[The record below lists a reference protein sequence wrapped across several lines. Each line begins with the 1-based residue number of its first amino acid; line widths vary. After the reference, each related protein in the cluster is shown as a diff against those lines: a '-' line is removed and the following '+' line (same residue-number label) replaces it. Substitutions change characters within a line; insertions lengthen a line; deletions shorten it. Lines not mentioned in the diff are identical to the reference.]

1 MLVVFGA
8 VLVQLWVVA
17 SVVHAVKVSKS
28 GLIMSRKMLGCLADV
43 CMSISFDG
51 AGEVLG

>member
-8 VLVQLWVVA
+8 VLVQLWMVA
-17 SVVHAVKVSKS
+17 SLIEAVIVNKT
-28 GLIMSRKMLGCLADV
+28 GLIMSRKMLGSLTDV
-43 CMSISFDG
+43 CMAISFDR